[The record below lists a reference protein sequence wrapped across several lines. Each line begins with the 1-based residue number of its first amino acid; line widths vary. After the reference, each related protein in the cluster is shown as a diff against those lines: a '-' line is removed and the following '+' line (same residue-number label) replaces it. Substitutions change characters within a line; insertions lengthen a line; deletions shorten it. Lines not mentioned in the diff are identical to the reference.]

1 MKWLC
6 RIRDALNNQ
15 WTQVVLWAYC
25 LVTFTI
31 GHFEDDGAML
41 WNGLMVT
48 WAGALVVVALLKIR
62 KRRELLIDDAI
73 RRLSSNERELFPH
86 EIQQPR
92 PSQVRK

>member
-1 MKWLC
+1 MKRLR
-6 RIRDALNNQ
+6 RIWDALGSQ
-15 WTQVVLWAYC
+15 WTRVVLWTYC

-31 GHFEDDGAML
+31 GHFEDVGTLL
-41 WNGLMVT
+41 WEGLMT
-48 WAGALVVVALLKIR
+48 AWAGGLVVVGLLKIR
-62 KRRELLIDDAI
+62 KQRELLIDDAI